1 MNGREKGFLLLTS
14 QLGNP
19 ERKPLTVAQFRAL
32 ASRVRSSVKP
42 EKDRELIAE
51 DLINLGYSR
60 EMAGRIL
67 SLLREQKLLEYY
79 LNLGKR
85 CGCIPITRAGE
96 GYPLSVRQ
104 HLGDDSPGCLWAKGD
119 VSFLREPCIAL
130 VGSRDLREKNR
141 KFAEEVG
148 LQAAKQGFVLV
159 SGNAR
164 GSDKAAQ
171 EACLRAGGRVIC
183 VVADSLE
190 KQKENNSV
198 LYLSEDGF
206 NDAFSALRALS
217 RNRVIHCLGKAT
229 FVAQAS
235 LHMGGTWDGTV
246 RNLKGGWTKVLCFD
260 DDSQAIAELEQMG
273 AQLVTMDQL
282 TDLHP
287 LLKDTVSLFDC

>member
-19 ERKPLTVAQFRAL
+19 ERKPLTVAQFRTL
-32 ASRVRSSVKP
+32 TSRVRSSVKP

-67 SLLREQKLLEYY
+67 SLLGEQKLLEYY

-96 GYPLSVRQ
+96 GYPLSVRR

-206 NDAFSALRALS
+206 NNAFSALRALS

-229 FVAQAS
+229 FVTQAS

-246 RNLKGGWTKVLCFD
+246 RNLKAGWTKVLCFD
-260 DDSQAIAELEQMG
+260 DGSQAIAELEQMG